1 MLVFDL
7 LIAIAYFAIPAEL
20 VYCLTRYPFPIRAK
34 PAIVGCLFV
43 TFITVCGECPHLTIS
58 LASAPY
64 EITKTAD
71 VVRGASCCLCL
82 MRDLYLQL

>member
-43 TFITVCGECPHLTIS
+43 TFITMCGECPY
-58 LASAPY
+58 LAIPLSSAS
-64 EITKTAD
+64 I
-71 VVRGASCCLCL
+71 
-82 MRDLYLQL
+82 

>member
-7 LIAIAYFAIPAEL
+7 IIAIAYFAIPAEL

-43 TFITVCGECPHLTIS
+43 TFITMCGKCP
-58 LASAPY
+58 A
-64 EITKTAD
+64 
-71 VVRGASCCLCL
+71 
-82 MRDLYLQL
+82 